1 MRKILVVMLAALTVL
16 AVGCKN
22 KNAAPSAA
30 QIKADSLALV
40 KAQLDSSIAAKQA
53 ALKDAYAAGDDAA
66 IAAATQ
72 ELLDLEKLE
81 AINAQAIADA
91 EAELA
96 AEAAKDADAIA
107 ADAADDAAK
116 TISEDVPEVAQ
127 KAVEAAEEAAE
138 ELDDAG
144 NKVLPYQLV
153 STKPAF
159 SGKDANSFSKWV
171 GQNIKYPAEAQE
183 NGVEGTSLLGFR
195 VNTDGS
201 VSNVKV
207 LKSSGN
213 ELLDNEAV
221 RVVSSSPNWTAGQ
234 QNGEAVPV
242 SYVFPVVFKL
252 Q

>member
-1 MRKILVVMLAALTVL
+1 MRKILVIMLAALTVL

-22 KNAAPSAA
+22 KKAAPSAA

-40 KAQLDSSIAAKQA
+40 KAQLDSTIKAKQA
-53 ALKDAYAAGDDAA
+53 ALKDVYNSGDDAA

-72 ELLDLEKLE
+72 ELLDLQKLE
-81 AINAQAIADA
+81 DLNAQAIAEA

-96 AEAAKDADAIA
+96 AEAAKADKAI
-107 ADAADDAAK
+107 ADDAAAEADK
-116 TISEDVPEVAQ
+116 TVAEEVPEV
-127 KAVEAAEEAAE
+127 KPVESVPAVETDE
-138 ELDDAG
+138 AG
-144 NKVLPYQLV
+144 NEVLPYQLV
-153 STKPAF
+153 SVKPSF

-171 GQNIKYPAEAQE
+171 GQNIEYPEEARTA
-183 NGVEGTSLLGFR
+183 GAEGTSLLGFR

-207 LKSSGN
+207 IKSSGN

-221 RVVSSSPNWTAGQ
+221 RVVSSSPKWTAGQ
-234 QNGEAVPV
+234 QADKAVPV
-242 SYVFPVVFKL
+242 SYIFPVVFKL

>member
-1 MRKILVVMLAALTVL
+1 MLAALTVL

-30 QIKADSLALV
+30 QIKADSLAQV
-40 KAQLDSSIAAKQA
+40 KAQLDSSINAKQL
-53 ALKDAYAAGDDAA
+53 ALKEAYAAGDDAA

-81 AINAQAIADA
+81 AINDKAIAEA

-96 AEAAKDADAIA
+96 AEAEKDAENLA

-116 TISEDVPEVAQ
+116 TLSEDVPEVAQ
-127 KAVEAAEEAAE
+127 KAVEEAADAVAEEVDE
-138 ELDDAG
+138 AG

-153 STKPAF
+153 STKPSF

-171 GQNIKYPAEAQE
+171 GQNISYPAEAQE
-183 NGVEGTSLLGFR
+183 AGVEGTSLLGFR

-221 RVVSSSPNWTAGQ
+221 RVVSSSPKWTSGQ
-234 QNGEAVPV
+234 QNGENVPV